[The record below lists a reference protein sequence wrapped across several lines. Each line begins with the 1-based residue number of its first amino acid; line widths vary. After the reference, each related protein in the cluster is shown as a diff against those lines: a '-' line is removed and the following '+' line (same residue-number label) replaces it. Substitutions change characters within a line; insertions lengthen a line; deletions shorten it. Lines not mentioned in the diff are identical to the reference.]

1 MEKKIFTIL
10 FTAMMAIVA
19 FSSCSDDDEPKT
31 VLGEEILLNIN
42 KVIVEQA
49 NAEKLYQRGEDG
61 STLVMIADSK
71 EAAHKLCERLILDRW
86 DGKQRTIK
94 LSDNKGVI
102 SLAPGTDESV
112 FYTVTLKAL
121 DNFGDLFII
130 IVPQEYLE
138 GDNGIEQ
145 LYYAKAK
152 ICSDC
157 GALTI
162 SFTYPPDKCWKCG
175 GKNLN

>member
-71 EAAHKLCERLILDRW
+71 EPPISCASV
-86 DGKQRTIK
+86 
-94 LSDNKGVI
+94 LS
-102 SLAPGTDESV
+102 ST
-112 FYTVTLKAL
+112 
-121 DNFGDLFII
+121 
-130 IVPQEYLE
+130 
-138 GDNGIEQ
+138 
-145 LYYAKAK
+145 
-152 ICSDC
+152 
-157 GALTI
+157 
-162 SFTYPPDKCWKCG
+162 G
-175 GKNLN
+175 GMVNNAR